1 MELGVVI
8 NLRSQSAPLFL
19 ASKDADGDSVIPTV
33 WYCRAL
39 ALGSGFVQ
47 VLGHEL
53 DGALLCAGECGY

>member
-1 MELGVVI
+1 MGLGVVV

-19 ASKDADGDSVIPTV
+19 PSEDAGGDLVKPTV

-47 VLGHEL
+47 ANLIG
-53 DGALLCAGECGY
+53 LCCLQEKVVIEI

>member
-1 MELGVVI
+1 VGLGVVV

-19 ASKDADGDSVIPTV
+19 PSKDAGGDSVKPTV

-47 VLGHEL
+47 ANLIG
-53 DGALLCAGECGY
+53 LCCLQEKVVIEI